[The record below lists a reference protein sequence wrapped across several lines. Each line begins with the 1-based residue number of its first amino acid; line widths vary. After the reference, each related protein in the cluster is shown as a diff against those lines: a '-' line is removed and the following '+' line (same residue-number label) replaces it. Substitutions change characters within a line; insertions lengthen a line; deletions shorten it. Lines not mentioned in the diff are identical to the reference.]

1 MPEKTFIAKHSKSV
15 PGHKTAKDRIT
26 ILFCSNASGD
36 YIMKPLV
43 INKSKQ
49 PRSFK
54 GINLNNLSVYWNANK
69 KAWVTATLFTDW
81 FNNRFVPDV
90 KKYLLQKGLP
100 FKVLL
105 LLDNA
110 PGHPKYLQYENVEIV
125 FLPKNTTSILQPL
138 DQGIISTFK
147 ALYIKRAFRYILDQ
161 LENDRSLSVIDAWKK
176 FTILDCVKHV
186 GMAYAEI
193 KKSTLHACW
202 KAVWPDV
209 VESAN
214 PRIPLEQEYS
224 QIIELAHSLG
234 GEGFEDLSE
243 ADIIEIMAD
252 KEICED
258 ELIDMVNITSENE
271 SDNETVADGYAHNPF
286 TAKVVREGLELGRKL
301 VNYF

>member
-36 YIMKPLV
+36 YIMKPL
-43 INKSKQ
+43 
-49 PRSFK
+49 
-54 GINLNNLSVYWNANK
+54 
-69 KAWVTATLFTDW
+69 
-81 FNNRFVPDV
+81 
-90 KKYLLQKGLP
+90 
-100 FKVLL
+100 VLL

-301 VNYF
+301 VNIFNKMIRILTGLSDYNEILLNL

>member
-26 ILFCSNASGD
+26 ILFCSNASGE

-54 GINLNNLSVYWNANK
+54 GININNLSVYWNANK

-81 FNNRFVPDV
+81 FSNRFVPDV

-186 GMAYAEI
+186 
-193 KKSTLHACW
+193 
-202 KAVWPDV
+202 
-209 VESAN
+209 
-214 PRIPLEQEYS
+214 EQEYS

-234 GEGFEDLSE
+234 GEGFEDLNE

-271 SDNETVADGYAHNPF
+271 RDNETVADGYAHNPF
-286 TAKVVREGLELGRKL
+286 TAKVVREGLELGRK
-301 VNYF
+301 